1 MSTAVT
7 SAETAAPPRVA
18 FLPRN
23 EQGRDFVVGDLHG
36 CRRDLEVLLV
46 ASGFNPAKGDRLFA
60 TGDLIDR
67 GPDAMGCLNLLRQP
81 WFYSVLGNHEQMLL
95 NAMTGDDAA
104 IAMSVANGGGWA
116 LGGILKHDA
125 NLMAAGQVVNRLPHV
140 LVVGPGT
147 PERFNLV
154 HAALLESPSGL
165 ALYRDADLDARLV
178 HADDKAV
185 ERLIWSRT
193 LADQAAQ
200 ASLERRGPSWREGLS
215 ITYCGHNPVPY
226 PVIHESH
233 CHIDTG
239 AGYEG
244 NVDVNRVD
252 SGAPM
257 RLTLAE
263 HRGGNPVFYTR

>member
-1 MSTAVT
+1 MSAV
-7 SAETAAPPRVA
+7 ANPPRVA

-23 EQGRDFVVGDLHG
+23 EKGRDFVVGDLHG

-46 ASGFNPAKGDRLFA
+46 AAGFNPPGGDRLFA
-60 TGDLIDR
+60 TGDLVDR
-67 GPDAMGCLNLLRQP
+67 GPDAMGCLKLLTQP

-95 NAMTGDDAA
+95 NAMGGDDAA
-104 IAMSVANGGGWA
+104 IALSVANGGGWA
-116 LGGILKHDA
+116 LGGILSHDPA
-125 NLMAAGQVVNRLPHV
+125 LQAATKVVERLPHV

-154 HAALLESPSGL
+154 HAALLQSPADM
-165 ALYRDADLDARLV
+165 ALYRDADLDARLL
-178 HADDKAV
+178 HADEKAC
-185 ERLIWSRT
+185 ERLIWSRS
-193 LADQAAQ
+193 LAEAAAIAAVAQ
-200 ASLERRGPSWREGLS
+200 RGSTWREGLS
-215 ITYCGHNPVPY
+215 LTYCGHNPVPF
-226 PVIHESH
+226 PIIFESH

-252 SGAPM
+252 SGVPM

-263 HRGGNPVFYTR
+263 HHGGDPIFYTR

>member
-1 MSTAVT
+1 MPNEPTGT
-7 SAETAAPPRVA
+7 PRVA

-23 EQGRDFVVGDLHG
+23 EKGRDFIVGDLHG
-36 CRRDLEVLLV
+36 CRRDLEILLV
-46 ASGFNPAKGDRLFA
+46 AAGFDPGRGDRLFG

-67 GPDAMGCLNLLRQP
+67 GPDSMGCLNLLRQP
-81 WFYSVLGNHEQMLL
+81 WFYCVLGNHEQMFLDAL
-95 NAMTGDDAA
+95 GGDDNA
-104 IAMSVANGGGWA
+104 IALCVANGGSWA
-116 LGGILKHDA
+116 LGGILKRDA
-125 NLMAAGQVVNRLPHV
+125 DLQAAGQVLQRLPHV

-154 HAALLESPSGL
+154 HAALLATPGDMGL
-165 ALYRDADLDARLV
+165 YADADLDARLV
-178 HADDKAV
+178 GADEKAR

-193 LADQAAQ
+193 LADEAAV
-200 ASLERRGPSWREGLS
+200 AALERRGPTWKEGLS

-226 PVIHESH
+226 PVIFESH
-233 CHIDTG
+233 CHVDTG

-263 HRGGNPVFYTR
+263 HRGGKPVFYTR

>member
-1 MSTAVT
+1 MSE
-7 SAETAAPPRVA
+7 SSPLRPRIA

-23 EQGRDFVVGDLHG
+23 EKGRDFVVGDLHG

-46 ASGFNPAKGDRLFA
+46 AAGFDPRRGDRLFA
-60 TGDLIDR
+60 TGDLVDR

-95 NAMTGDDAA
+95 DAMGGDDAA
-104 IAMSVANGGGWA
+104 IALSVANGGEWA
-116 LGGILKHDA
+116 LGRILKRDPA
-125 NLMAAGQVVNRLPHV
+125 LQAAAQVLARLPHV

-154 HAALLESPSGL
+154 HAALLQAPAGKQ
-165 ALYRDADLDARLV
+165 LYRDADLDARLAN
-178 HADDKAV
+178 ADDKVV
-185 ERLIWSRT
+185 ERLIWNRT
-193 LADQAAQ
+193 LADEAAE
-200 ASLERRGPSWREGLS
+200 AALRHPVPSWTEGLS

-226 PVIHESH
+226 PIIFNSH
-233 CHIDTG
+233 CHVDTG

-244 NVDVNRVD
+244 NVDVNRQD

-263 HRGGNPVFYTR
+263 HHGGDPIFYTR